1 MIQTLSVGPQTI
13 RRTSFQCETMIIKE
27 LKIFL
32 QNFCKNYLLTN
43 LILENNK
50 NLNIIFIQESTWL
63 VIRTIPSLTSEEGK
77 KVIGTSN
84 HPLWIMFV
92 KYSSNSNEHL
102 KVLIYINLRLTYL
115 YFSLRK
121 DLINYKN
128 INLICFFNCG
138 IIYLI
143 INIYSDN

>member
-1 MIQTLSVGPQTI
+1 MIQTPSIGPQTI
-13 RRTSFQCETMIIKE
+13 RKTFFLHETMIIKE
-27 LKIFL
+27 LKIL
-32 QNFCKNYLLTN
+32 QNFCKNYLLAN

-63 VIRTIPSLTSEEGK
+63 VIRTIPSLISEEGK
-77 KVIGTSN
+77 EVIGTPN
-84 HPLWIMFV
+84 HLSWIMFV

-102 KVLIYINLRLTYL
+102 TVLIYINLRLTHL

-128 INLICFFNCG
+128 INLICFFNCD
-138 IIYLI
+138 IIYFI